1 MLLGPRTNRQAG
13 VATIPLLVMALG
25 LVLIAILLGTALST
39 AKGLSNSF
47 KSQQHDYMVE
57 VQDKLASWYRRNL
70 TVEADG
76 SYVITS
82 EQLFT
87 AISTERRYGVAL
99 VLSQQLNDGSV
110 YYHKIAIVAPG
121 STSQSSPTSTYGSFD
136 EAGKFTAPIGFAVL
150 EFDGKG
156 PQYAA
161 LKDTNG
167 KLERIAAML
176 EQYVAVRLNEDA
188 NSDSTNN
195 YFRPLRDCSHVGT
208 RELPCTNGFVSVAQM
223 LQAEALKGAGNGA
236 PTINA
241 WGSDIVVTNDI
252 SDPSEG
258 GPFTM
263 TVATNTPWNQTLLV
277 KAVQPIF

>member
-1 MLLGPRTNRQAG
+1 MRTGPQRNRQAG

-47 KSQQHDYMVE
+47 KSQQHEYMIDVHG
-57 VQDKLASWYRRNL
+57 KLASWYRRNL
-70 TVEADG
+70 TVEADAG
-76 SYVITS
+76 
-82 EQLFT
+82 F
-87 AISTERRYGVAL
+87 AISSNQLITELGIERRYGIVL
-99 VLSQQLNDGSV
+99 VLSPQLNDGSV

-121 STSQSSPTSTYGSFD
+121 PTSETSSTSTHGNYDG
-136 EAGKFTAPIGFAVL
+136 AGNFAAPGGFSVI

-156 PQYAA
+156 TQYAA
-161 LKDTNG
+161 LGDTNG
-167 KLERIAAML
+167 KLEKIAAML
-176 EQYVAVRLNEDA
+176 EQYVSVRVSEDA

-195 YFRPLRDCSHVGT
+195 YFRPLRDCSHVGA
-208 RELPCTNGFVSVAQM
+208 RELPCTNGFVSAAQL
-223 LQAEALKGAGNGA
+223 LQADALKGASNGA
-236 PTINA
+236 PTLNA
-241 WGSDIVVTNDI
+241 WGLDIVVTNDI
-252 SDPSEG
+252 SDPGEA